1 MKIPTTLIVT
11 CAAVAALA
19 AGAPRA
25 RADEVKPK
33 TLAEYLEARQPDF
46 ARFGVRPYGWVA
58 ASATT
63 TLTPHGDR
71 REARVFDDFAEGVHL
86 NQAYLALERTP
97 DEERA
102 FDLGGKVAGIFGT
115 DARFLHA
122 AGWMDDQDGDE
133 QADLL
138 EANLVARAAVGC
150 GLTLKVG
157 RFSTPLGYEVIE
169 EPNVPLP
176 SRGLLFGY
184 AIPFTHVGALLAW
197 QVDKT
202 VKLSYGL
209 VRGWDVGD
217 DNNDAWSHLVGFAWT
232 SPQGGDTVSLQA
244 IVGAERPDDDRHL
257 RTVVDAVWA
266 IDLSAHVEGRVRGRR
281 RTRRGRGARR
291 RRDVV
296 GRGPVPRVGPDRARH
311 VDAPA
316 RGVPRPRRH
325 PPRHARD
332 LERRHV
338 RRGLATGP
346 VVPEPPPAPGGPLGP
361 RVGRP
366 VLRRRARARP
376 ALPHPG
382 GDRHLLTRG
391 PARGRSLRR

>member
-1 MKIPTTLIVT
+1 MKLPTTLVLW
-11 CAAVAALA
+11 CAAVAAAA

-25 RADEVKPK
+25 LADEVKPK

-63 TLTPHGDR
+63 TLTPHGER
-71 REARVFDDFAEGVHL
+71 REARVFDDFADGVHL

-157 RFSTPLGYEVIE
+157 RFTTPLGYEVIE

-184 AIPFTHVGALLAW
+184 AIPFTHVGGLLAW

-217 DNNDAWSHLVGFAWT
+217 DNNDAWSHLFGFGWT
-232 SPQGGDTVSLQA
+232 SPQGGDTVTLQA
-244 IVGAERPDDDRHL
+244 IVGAERPDDDDHL
-257 RTVVDAVWA
+257 RTVVDLVWA
-266 IDLSAHVEGRVRGRR
+266 IDLSPTWKAAFSADVGHEQDAVPDGDAMWWGAATYLSFAPDDRVTFTLRLEGFRDRDGTRLGTPATLSDVTFGADWKPIPSFANLRLRPEVRWDHAWDGPFFD
-281 RTRRGRGARR
+281 GARE
-291 RRDVV
+291 RDQ
-296 GRGPVPRVGPDRARH
+296 
-311 VDAPA
+311 
-316 RGVPRPRRH
+316 
-325 PPRHARD
+325 
-332 LERRHV
+332 LS
-338 RRGLATGP
+338 LS
-346 VVPEPPPAPGGPLGP
+346 LGAI
-361 RVGRP
+361 V
-366 VLRRRARARP
+366 
-376 ALPHPG
+376 
-382 GDRHLLTRG
+382 TF
-391 PARGRSLRR
+391 

>member
-1 MKIPTTLIVT
+1 MKLPTTLVLW
-11 CAAVAALA
+11 CAAVAAAA

-25 RADEVKPK
+25 LADEVKPK

-63 TLTPHGDR
+63 TLTPHGER
-71 REARVFDDFAEGVHL
+71 REARVFDDFADGVHL

-157 RFSTPLGYEVIE
+157 RFTTPLGYEVIE

-184 AIPFTHVGALLAW
+184 AIPFTHVGGLLAW

-217 DNNDAWSHLVGFAWT
+217 DNNDAWSHLFGFGWT
-232 SPQGGDTVSLQA
+232 SPQGGDTVTLQA
-244 IVGAERPDDDRHL
+244 IVGAERPDDDDHL
-257 RTVVDAVWA
+257 RTVVDLVWA
-266 IDLSAHVEGRVRGRR
+266 IDLSPTWKAALSADVGHEQDAVPDGDAMWWGAATYLSFAPDDRVTFTLRLEGFRDRDGTRLGTPATLSDVTFGADWKPIPSFANLRLRPEVRWDHAWDGPFFD
-281 RTRRGRGARR
+281 GARE
-291 RRDVV
+291 RDQ
-296 GRGPVPRVGPDRARH
+296 
-311 VDAPA
+311 
-316 RGVPRPRRH
+316 
-325 PPRHARD
+325 
-332 LERRHV
+332 LS
-338 RRGLATGP
+338 LS
-346 VVPEPPPAPGGPLGP
+346 LGAI
-361 RVGRP
+361 V
-366 VLRRRARARP
+366 
-376 ALPHPG
+376 
-382 GDRHLLTRG
+382 TF
-391 PARGRSLRR
+391 

>member
-1 MKIPTTLIVT
+1 MKLPTTLVLW
-11 CAAVAALA
+11 CAAVAAAA

-25 RADEVKPK
+25 LADEVKPK

-71 REARVFDDFAEGVHL
+71 REARVFDDFADGVHL
-86 NQAYLALERTP
+86 NQAYFALERTP

-157 RFSTPLGYEVIE
+157 RFTTPLGYEVIE

-184 AIPFTHVGALLAW
+184 AIPFTHVGGLLAW

-217 DNNDAWSHLVGFAWT
+217 DNNDAWSHLFGFGWT
-232 SPQGGDTVSLQA
+232 SPQGGDTVTLQA
-244 IVGAERPDDDRHL
+244 IVGAERPDDDDHL
-257 RTVVDAVWA
+257 RTVVDLVWA
-266 IDLSAHVEGRVRGRR
+266 IDLSPTWKAAFSADVGHEQDAVPDGDAMWWGAATYLSFAPDDRVTFTLRLEGFRDRDGTRLGTPATLSDVTFGADWKPIPSFANLRLRPEVRWDHAWDGPFFD
-281 RTRRGRGARR
+281 GARE
-291 RRDVV
+291 RDQ
-296 GRGPVPRVGPDRARH
+296 
-311 VDAPA
+311 
-316 RGVPRPRRH
+316 
-325 PPRHARD
+325 
-332 LERRHV
+332 LS
-338 RRGLATGP
+338 LS
-346 VVPEPPPAPGGPLGP
+346 LGAI
-361 RVGRP
+361 V
-366 VLRRRARARP
+366 
-376 ALPHPG
+376 
-382 GDRHLLTRG
+382 TF
-391 PARGRSLRR
+391 

>member
-1 MKIPTTLIVT
+1 MSRSTIAVLA
-11 CAAVAALA
+11 CAAVALAA
-19 AGAPRA
+19 AGAPGA
-25 RADEVKPK
+25 LADEVKPK

-71 REARVFDDFAEGVHL
+71 REARVFDDYAEGVHL

-157 RFSTPLGYEVIE
+157 RFTTPLGYEVIE

-184 AIPFTHVGALLAW
+184 AIPFTHVGGLLAW

-217 DNNDAWSHLVGFAWT
+217 DNNDAWSHLFGLGWT
-232 SPQGGDTVSLQA
+232 SPQGGDTVTLQA

-266 IDLSAHVEGRVRGRR
+266 IDLSPTWKAAFAADVGYEQDAVPDGDAMWWGGALYLAWAPTGRATWTLRLEGFRDRDGTRLGTPATLSDVTFGLDWRPIPSFANLRLRPEVRWDHAWDGAFFDGGRER
-281 RTRRGRGARR
+281 DQVSATLGAI
-291 RRDVV
+291 V
-296 GRGPVPRVGPDRARH
+296 
-311 VDAPA
+311 
-316 RGVPRPRRH
+316 
-325 PPRHARD
+325 
-332 LERRHV
+332 
-338 RRGLATGP
+338 TF
-346 VVPEPPPAPGGPLGP
+346 
-361 RVGRP
+361 
-366 VLRRRARARP
+366 
-376 ALPHPG
+376 
-382 GDRHLLTRG
+382 
-391 PARGRSLRR
+391 

>member
-157 RFSTPLGYEVIE
+157 RFTTPLGYEVIE

-266 IDLSAHVEGRVRGRR
+266 IDLSPTWKAAFAADVGHEEDAVPDGDAMWWGGALYLAWAPTERATWTLRLEGFRDRDGTRLGTPATLSDVTFGVDWRPVPSFPNLRLRPEVRWDHAWDGPFFD
-281 RTRRGRGARR
+281 GARE
-291 RRDVV
+291 RDQ
-296 GRGPVPRVGPDRARH
+296 
-311 VDAPA
+311 
-316 RGVPRPRRH
+316 
-325 PPRHARD
+325 
-332 LERRHV
+332 LS
-338 RRGLATGP
+338 LT
-346 VVPEPPPAPGGPLGP
+346 LGAI
-361 RVGRP
+361 V
-366 VLRRRARARP
+366 
-376 ALPHPG
+376 
-382 GDRHLLTRG
+382 TF
-391 PARGRSLRR
+391 